1 MKLLIKNG
9 TFITMNGHETIKDGY
24 MVVENELI
32 QYIGK
37 EKPEGKNDYDQII
50 DGSNRIYMPGLVNT
64 HNHAAMSLLRG
75 YADDMAL
82 QVWLEDNMWPM
93 EAKFTNEEVRW
104 GTQLSILEMIKGG
117 TTCFVDM
124 YDHMDE
130 VAQAVEVSGM
140 RASLTRGMIGFGGK
154 EVQDAKL
161 NEAKTFAKNWHGKA
175 DGRITTMMSP
185 HAPYTCTPEFIE
197 KIVQAASEL
206 QLPIHT
212 HMSETQ
218 HEVLENEKQYGLRP
232 VAHLQKLGVLDQPC
246 LVAHAVHLTD
256 EEIGILKEHSVH
268 ISHNPGSNLKL
279 ASGIARLPELMKE
292 GVLVSLGTDSAA
304 SNNNLDMFE
313 EIRLAALI
321 HKGNTYDPTAIP
333 AVDALRLGTING
345 ARSIWLNDV
354 GMLKVGMK
362 ADFIALNSNQAHL
375 LPKSDVISHVV
386 YSAAAGDVEDVWVN
400 GNQLVK
406 NKELLTL
413 DEEKIKYEFNACFER
428 LTK

>member
-1 MKLLIKNG
+1 MKLFIKNG
-9 TFITMNGHETIKDGY
+9 TFITMNGNETIKDGY
-24 MVVENELI
+24 MVVENEFI

-37 EKPEGKNDYDQII
+37 EKPVENDYDQII

-75 YADDMAL
+75 YADDLAL
-82 QVWLEDNMWPM
+82 QIWLEDYMWPM
-93 EAKFTNEEVRW
+93 EAKFTSEEVRW
-104 GTQLSILEMIKGG
+104 GTFLSILEMIKGG

-124 YDHMDE
+124 YDHMDV
-130 VAQAVEVSGM
+130 VAQAVETSGM
-140 RASLTRGMIGFGGK
+140 RACLTRGMIGFGGK

-175 DGRITTMMSP
+175 NGRITTMMSP
-185 HAPYTCTPEFIE
+185 HAPYTCPPEFID

-212 HMSETQ
+212 HMSETR
-218 HEVLENEKQYGLRP
+218 HEVLENEKQYGFRP
-232 VAHLQKLGVLDQPC
+232 VAHLQKLGVFDQSC

-292 GVLVSLGTDSAA
+292 GILVSLGTDSAA

-313 EIRLAALI
+313 EVRLAALI
-321 HKGNTYDPTAIP
+321 HKGNTFDPTAIP
-333 AVDALRLGTING
+333 AVDALRLGTIDG

-354 GMLKVGMK
+354 GMLKEGMK
-362 ADFIALNSNQAHL
+362 ADFISVNSNQAHL
-375 LPKSDVISHVV
+375 LPKSDVISHIV
-386 YSAAAGDVEDVWVN
+386 YSASASDVVDVWVD
-400 GNQLVK
+400 GKQLVK

-413 DEEKIKYEFNACFER
+413 DEERIKYEFNACFER
-428 LTK
+428 LTT